1 MGGAYITIET
11 KTMGVRKVRESD
23 MEDMKKLKRMLLV
36 TSSLGFAVFAMV
48 VITEIVRISL

>member
-1 MGGAYITIET
+1 MAQ
-11 KTMGVRKVRESD
+11 ESEGIF

-48 VITEIVRISL
+48 VVTEIVRISL